1 MSYRVINA
9 KTGEIVADFATVDH
23 FSLAMDLANKLAE
36 DKLHREQFIVTQTV
50 TVYETPLSPSTK
62 GGANGLNG

>member
-23 FSLAMDLANKLAE
+23 FSLAMNLADKLAE
-36 DKLHREQFIVTQTV
+36 DKKHKEQFIVTQTV
-50 TVYETPLSPSTK
+50 TVYETPIAQRK
-62 GGANGLNG
+62 GGGNDHNG